1 MRRRNWYLTIGG
13 GGSAGLVGL
22 PPPGPGL
29 DPPPPPPPEGGGP
42 QTPVG
47 GGWAAG
53 SWSSPAVG
61 LVWPPFPPPAMSAAD
76 RNAPPCAA
84 HPFGCDSLGRDVLS
98 RTLEGAGS
106 TLAIALAVLAVGA
119 VCGLAVGALCG
130 WYGGP
135 ADALVMRLCDAVAAF
150 PSVLLA
156 LVVLALTGPGK
167 YNVIG
172 ALGVLF
178 IPSFARL
185 TRGEFLKYRD
195 RDFVKSA
202 RLMGVGGLRIVFVH
216 ILPNIWPTLLSGLT
230 IGFNNAVLAE
240 ASMSYLGIG
249 VSPTEPSL
257 GYMLK
262 DAQGVLFT
270 LPWCTAFPAL
280 AVILLILGVG
290 LVGEGIRERM
300 GGTS

>member
-1 MRRRNWYLTIGG
+1 MKKRSWYLTLGGILTACMLAFTVTGLFWTPYVPSAMDKAARGIG
-13 GGSAGLVGL
+13 
-22 PPPGPGL
+22 P
-29 DPPPPPPPEGGGP
+29 
-42 QTPVG
+42 TP
-47 GGWAAG
+47 
-53 SWSSPAVG
+53 
-61 LVWPPFPPPAMSAAD
+61 
-76 RNAPPCAA
+76 A
-84 HPFGCDSLGRDVLS
+84 HPFGCDSMGRDVLS

-106 TLAIALAVLAVGA
+106 TLTIALAVLAVGA
-119 VCGLAVGALCG
+119 VCGLVIGALCG
-130 WYGGP
+130 YYGGM

-185 TRGEFLKYRD
+185 VRGEFLKYRD
-195 RDFVKSA
+195 RDFVQAAK
-202 RLMGVGGLRIVFVH
+202 LMGVPDPRIIFVH
-216 ILPNIWPTLLSGLT
+216 ILPNLWPTLLSGLT

-249 VSPTEPSL
+249 VTPTEPSL

-262 DAQGVLFT
+262 DAQGYLFT
-270 LPWCTAFPAL
+270 LPWCAIFPA
-280 AVILLILGVG
+280 AVVILLILGVG
-290 LVGEGIRERM
+290 LVGEGVRERI
-300 GGTS
+300 GVAS

>member
-1 MRRRNWYLTIGG
+1 MRQKNWYLTIGTIL
-13 GGSAGLVGL
+13 SACMLAFTVLGLFW
-22 PPPGPGL
+22 
-29 DPPPPPPPEGGGP
+29 
-42 QTPVG
+42 TPY
-47 GGWAAG
+47 AP
-53 SWSSPAVG
+53 S
-61 LVWPPFPPPAMSAAD
+61 AMSAAA
-76 RNAPPCAA
+76 RSAPPSPA
-84 HPFGCDSLGRDVLS
+84 HLFGCDAYGRDIFS

-106 TLAIALAVLAVGA
+106 TLTIALAVQVVGA
-119 VCGLAVGALCG
+119 VCGLVVGALG
-130 WYGGP
+130 GYYGGP
-135 ADALVMRLCDAVAAF
+135 ADALVMRLCDSIAAF

-156 LVVLALTGPGK
+156 LVVLAVTGPGR

-185 TRGEFLKYRD
+185 VRGEFLKYRD

-202 RLMGVGGLRIVFVH
+202 RLMGVGDLRIIFVH
-216 ILPNIWPTLLSGLT
+216 ILPNLWPTLLSGLT

-262 DAQGVLFT
+262 EAQGFLFT
-270 LPWCTAFPAL
+270 IPWYTAFPA
-280 AVILLILGVG
+280 AVAVLLILGVG
-290 LVGEGIRERM
+290 LVGEGVRERM
-300 GGTS
+300 GVAA